1 MKRFFFSLIALS
13 AAAIGCTQSALLE
26 TPEQFGTEIT
36 FSPYTGR
43 TPVTKATD
51 IVQATGLAN
60 AGGFQIL
67 GFLTQGTTT
76 TPYMDK
82 LVTGTINPAEG
93 ENEDGV
99 TWSYRGNTYW
109 PDASTSS
116 TTTLSFVGYSANAV
130 GLINWTQDKVNEEF
144 VYTVPETVSQ
154 QVDLLATNYQTGL
167 SLASNS
173 TGIVNLQFNH
183 LLSKVGFK
191 LKANKTNGDIQVH
204 ISNLALCGTMPT
216 QGTLN
221 LLSAENKYSD
231 QNDDGAAPA
240 LVNLTNTKEATAENP
255 DKKTTYALLAQE
267 VALDSNS
274 EAQRIANGTNHF
286 MMIMPHTS
294 TNDEIQ
300 ITYQIKSKDGRESQV
315 INAMVP
321 LDGMNFVAGMAYE
334 FILEVSTS
342 SIGFTVEETD
352 WNNSGKGEEIETPIF
367 PEPADAIDLGAN
379 VKSTT
384 EVTVATYIN
393 VNRFEEIYL
402 QYKEGDGTASWT
414 DPNPENDPKVS
425 SYDTP
430 NEIGGPYNYSITG
443 LYPNTK
449 YQYRIAA
456 KKDDGTYEYSATHT
470 FVTLAVLTTGAATDP
485 TSFGA
490 TLHGTWSGNGLAPLK
505 SFGFCWSEGE
515 DSTPTVRLFLMKHDF
530 VAENADFVP
539 SGNFEYEFSN
549 QAKMK
554 PNTTYRYRAY
564 CVNEDGGV
572 SYGDPVS
579 FSTSV
584 AFVVPG
590 TEADPDKPE
599 EGDGTTEPG
608 DGNENDED
616 KPIFPW
622 EEDDDEEIEF

>member
-43 TPVTKATD
+43 TPVTKATE
-51 IVQATGLAN
+51 IVQATGLAS

-76 TPYMDK
+76 SPYMDK
-82 LVTGTINPAEG
+82 LVNGTVTSEG

-99 TWSYRGNTYW
+99 TWSYNGNVYW

-116 TTTLSFVGYSANAV
+116 TTTLSFVGYSANATNLV
-130 GLINWTQDKVNEEF
+130 DWTEENEEF

-154 QVDLLATNYQTGL
+154 QIDLLATNYQSGL
-167 SLASNS
+167 SLVSNS
-173 TGIVNLQFNH
+173 TGVVNLQFNH
-183 LLSKVGFK
+183 LLSKIGFK
-191 LKANKTNGDIQVH
+191 LKANKTNEDIKVH

-231 QNDDGAAPA
+231 QSDNNAAPA
-240 LVNLTNTKEATAENP
+240 LINLTNTKEATAENP
-255 DKKTTYALLAQE
+255 DKKTTYTLLTQD
-267 VALDSNS
+267 VALDSDT
-274 EAQRIANGTNHF
+274 EAQRIANGTNEF

-315 INAMVP
+315 IDAMVP
-321 LDGMNFVAGMAYE
+321 LNGINFEAGKAYE
-334 FILEVSTS
+334 FHLEVSTS

-352 WNNSGKGEEIETPIF
+352 WNNSGKGEEIEKPIF
-367 PEPADAIDLGAN
+367 PEPAEAIDLGAN

-384 EVTVATYIN
+384 EATVATYIN
-393 VNRFEEIYL
+393 VNRFSEIYL
-402 QYKEGDGTASWT
+402 QYTSGDGTASWGNVT
-414 DPNPENDPKVS
+414 MNEVA
-425 SYDTP
+425 YTA

-443 LYPNTK
+443 LTPNTK

-456 KKDDGTYEYSATHT
+456 KKDGSTNQYEYSETKT
-470 FVTLAVLTTGAATDP
+470 FITLAVLQTKAASEP

-490 TLHGTWSGNGLAPLK
+490 TLNGTWAGNGSAPLK

-530 VAENADFVP
+530 MEQDANYAP
-539 SGNFEYEFSN
+539 SGDFKYQFSN

-554 PNTTYRYRAY
+554 PNTTYTYRVY

-572 SYGDPVS
+572 SYGDPVP

-599 EGDGTTEPG
+599 GGEGGDTPG
-608 DGNENDED
+608 DGDDDDDNE
-616 KPIFPW
+616 PIFPW
-622 EEDDDEEIEF
+622 EGEDGEDDEIEF

>member
-13 AAAIGCTQSALLE
+13 AAVVGCTQSALLE

-51 IVQATGLAN
+51 IVQATGLAD

-99 TWSYRGNTYW
+99 TWSYNGNVYW

-116 TTTLSFVGYSANAV
+116 TTTLSFVGYSANATNLV
-130 GLINWTQDKVNEEF
+130 DWTEENEEF

-154 QVDLLATNYQTGL
+154 QIDLLATNYQSGL
-167 SLASNS
+167 SLVSNS
-173 TGIVNLQFNH
+173 TGVVNLQFNH
-183 LLSKVGFK
+183 LLSKIGFK
-191 LKANKTNGDIQVH
+191 LKANKTNEDIKVH

-231 QNDDGAAPA
+231 QSDNNAAPA
-240 LVNLTNTKEATAENP
+240 LINLTNTKEATAENP
-255 DKKTTYALLAQE
+255 DKKTTYTLLTQE
-267 VALDSNS
+267 VALDSDT
-274 EAQRIANGTNHF
+274 EAQRIANGTNEF

-315 INAMVP
+315 IDAMVP
-321 LDGMNFVAGMAYE
+321 LNGISFEAGKAYE
-334 FILEVSTS
+334 FHLEVSTS

-352 WNNSGKGEEIETPIF
+352 WNNSGKGKEIEKPIF
-367 PEPADAIDLGAN
+367 PEPAEAIDLGAN
-379 VKSTT
+379 VKSST
-384 EVTVATYIN
+384 EATVATYIN
-393 VNRFEEIYL
+393 VNRFSEIYL
-402 QYKEGDGTASWT
+402 QYTSGDGTASWGNVT
-414 DPNPENDPKVS
+414 MNEVA
-425 SYDTP
+425 YTA

-443 LYPNTK
+443 LTPNTK

-456 KKDDGTYEYSATHT
+456 KKDGSTDQYEYSETKT
-470 FVTLAVLTTGAATDP
+470 FITLAVLQTKAASEP

-490 TLHGTWSGNGLAPLK
+490 TLNGTWAGNGSAPLK

-530 VAENADFVP
+530 IEQDASYAP
-539 SGNFEYEFSN
+539 SGDFKYQFSN

-554 PNTTYRYRAY
+554 PNTTYTYRAY

-572 SYGDPVS
+572 SYGDPVP

-599 EGDGTTEPG
+599 GGEGGDTPG
-608 DGNENDED
+608 DGDDNDDNE
-616 KPIFPW
+616 PIFPW
-622 EEDDDEEIEF
+622 EGEDDEDDEIEF